1 MTSQRK
7 LENLLKGNCLLLSE
21 VVEIDFEEKLRII
34 KSIIAETAKKYNIEI
49 IKIILFGSR
58 ARGDYTEDSDWDIL
72 LVTEKKINREI
83 KRKFL
88 VESRRKIIKATNDP
102 IDIIIIDKN
111 HYEEYKNIYGDIA
124 GIATLEG
131 ITI

>member
-1 MTSQRK
+1 M
-7 LENLLKGNCLLLSE
+7 LSE

-111 HYEEYKNIYGDIA
+111 HYEEYKNIYGDIV